1 MVGQLMWTGERR
13 LRVRLREERVRGMV
27 VLRAELPGRE
37 DQRGA
42 ERKRERGLQLLEE
55 QGCRQLLEPEGGLPT
70 VPTRGLWQSVAA
82 ELTLSFFQRWGQRPE
97 KAMVA
102 LSGER
107 ITRPLFDTCCRL
119 IPAVRGIALTP
130 CPGSEELAWWLE
142 RHYGMPVSAGGG
154 DVTVRFR
161 PGEGERGASLD
172 LGEERPAPEGFTLAL
187 REEGLPEDLPALP
200 LMAAMQASGRL
211 RPEEIRV
218 VTVS

>member
-1 MVGQLMWTGERR
+1 MVGQLVWTGEWR
-13 LRVRLREERVRGMV
+13 LGVRVREEEIRGVRV
-27 VLRAELPGRE
+27 LLAELPGRA

-42 ERKRERGLQLLEE
+42 PRRQERGLRMLRQM
-55 QGCRQLLEPEGGLPT
+55 GCRQLLEPGGELPS
-70 VPTRGLWQSVAA
+70 VPTRRLWQSVAA

-102 LSGER
+102 LSGDR
-107 ITRPLFDTCCRL
+107 ITRPLFDACCRL

-142 RHYGMPVSAGGG
+142 RHYGVPVSAGGG
-154 DVTVRFR
+154 DLTVRFQ
-161 PGEGERGASLD
+161 PGEGERGACLA

-200 LMAAMQASGRL
+200 LMAAMQAAGRL
-211 RPEEIRV
+211 KPEEIQV
-218 VTVS
+218 ISLS